1 MAAKTSASSTAKKG
15 PNRQRPEK
23 LISSRKVGA
32 GRHDDSAAPKPQ
44 TEIRARGAQCR
55 SRYNNSRSTPN
66 WRRIRLRWWIRL
78 IPGILNAKAPIAGAR
93 QLALVP
99 RCEPAVLGATH
110 PAAVVGAPRIDDHG
124 CTWPCTCSQ
133 CEDGRGRQPTR
144 YKLRMADLP
153 EEAVARQHTPMKRT
167 LGAIRKKSLE
177 LMDRPSIGSPG
188 GCFCLAMLISGKIAD
203 SNGERTVGSQMKGWR
218 VRGCDQL
225 S

>member
-1 MAAKTSASSTAKKG
+1 MTTLR
-15 PNRQRPEK
+15 RQKFARWA
-23 LISSRKVGA
+23 RRAGA
-32 GRHDDSAAPKPQ
+32 V
-44 TEIRARGAQCR
+44 TT
-55 SRYNNSRSTPN
+55 NSRSTPDR
-66 WRRIRLRWWIRL
+66 RRIRLRRWVRL
-78 IPGILNAKAPIAGAR
+78 IPGILNAKAAIAR
-93 QLALVP
+93 TSQLTLLS
-99 RCEPAVLGATH
+99 RCEATVLGATH
-110 PAAVVGAPRIDDHG
+110 PAPIVSAPRVDDHSG
-124 CTWPCTCSQ
+124 TWPCTCSQ